1 MVKQVMRVSKQNALQ
16 SAVTNANLWREQ
28 MARVHA
34 LVMGALALTSEDDL
48 DARELLE
55 MALQDL
61 EDAENRQALMRSL
74 EQAWAEVAT

>member
-16 SAVTNANLWREQ
+16 SAVTNANRWREQ
-28 MARVHA
+28 LARVHA

-61 EDAENRQALMRSL
+61 VDADNRQALMRAL
-74 EQAWAEVAT
+74 ELAGAEVAT

>member
-1 MVKQVMRVSKQNALQ
+1 MVKQAMRVSKQNALQ
-16 SAVTNANLWREQ
+16 SAVTNANSWREQ
-28 MARVHA
+28 LARVHA

-61 EDAENRQALMRSL
+61 EDADNRQALMRAL
-74 EQAWAEVAT
+74 ELAGAEVAT

>member
-1 MVKQVMRVSKQNALQ
+1 MVKQAMRVSKQNALQ
-16 SAVTNANLWREQ
+16 SAVTNANRWREQ
-28 MARVHA
+28 LARVHA

-61 EDAENRQALMRSL
+61 EDADNRQALMRAL
-74 EQAWAEVAT
+74 ELAGAEVAT

>member
-1 MVKQVMRVSKQNALQ
+1 MVKQAMRVSKQNALQ
-16 SAVTNANLWREQ
+16 SAVTNANRWREQ
-28 MARVHA
+28 LARVHA

-61 EDAENRQALMRSL
+61 EDADNRQALMRSL
-74 EQAWAEVAT
+74 EQAGAEVAT

>member
-16 SAVTNANLWREQ
+16 SAVTNANRWREQ
-28 MARVHA
+28 LARVHA

-61 EDAENRQALMRSL
+61 EDADNRQALMRAL
-74 EQAWAEVAT
+74 ELAGAEVAT

>member
-1 MVKQVMRVSKQNALQ
+1 MVKQGMRVSKQNALQ
-16 SAVTNANLWREQ
+16 SAAIFANRWREQ
-28 MARVHA
+28 LARVHA

-74 EQAWAEVAT
+74 EQAGAEVAT